1 MDSSIKKYLIGFE
14 GCGRR
19 NGNSAR
25 PGRSSIRAVRDDT
38 VEKTALLT
46 RARTNRK
53 LTDKTKLFS
62 CLNGQS
68 AAGSYELMVQ
78 AKGKRKKGQQP

>member
-19 NGNSAR
+19 NGNIAR
-25 PGRSSIRAVRDDT
+25 PGRSSIRAVRDDR